1 MKNYSNAFTEVY
13 EIISCLTE
21 EEFNKIP
28 NDLINVIKENR
39 NLGYEYEIYDD
50 IELKDHKMLPETK
63 AILFNIFRDYLCTPI
78 QKEKIIRMQAEERRK
93 NEELK
98 RKYYYAS
105 RRSI

>member
-1 MKNYSNAFTEVY
+1 MKNYSDAFTEVY

>member
-1 MKNYSNAFTEVY
+1 MKNYGNAFSEVY
-13 EIISCLTE
+13 EILNCLE
-21 EEFNKIP
+21 DDEFNKIP
-28 NDLINVIKENR
+28 IDLINVITENR
-39 NLGYEYEIYDD
+39 NLEYNYEIHDD

-98 RKYYYAS
+98 RKQYYAS
-105 RRSI
+105 RRII

>member
-1 MKNYSNAFTEVY
+1 MKNYGNAFSEVY
-13 EIISCLTE
+13 EILNCLE
-21 EEFNKIP
+21 DDEFNKIP
-28 NDLINVIKENR
+28 IDLINVITENR
-39 NLGYEYEIYDD
+39 NLEYNYEIHDD

-63 AILFNIFRDYLCTPI
+63 AILFNIFRDYLSTPI

-98 RKYYYAS
+98 RKQYYAS